1 MVGIYKIKNK
11 VNHKVYIGESI
22 NVKARWSHHRSD
34 LRKGTHHSK
43 YLQAD
48 WNKYGEK
55 AFKFSVIERF
65 WFTRFANKDKI
76 KIMLLLREAYYMDKY
91 NALMNYN
98 IEYSIVDLFNTIN
111 QKRIKSKFKRFVKY
125 KRFVKKNVKFIYHW
139 FPRFIIAMSYN
150 NLLSSI
156 ICGLFILSSILLYMK
171 CR

>member
-11 VNHKVYIGESI
+11 VNHKVYIGESVDI
-22 NVKARWSHHRSD
+22 KARWSKHRSD

-43 YLQAD
+43 YLQTD
-48 WNKYGEK
+48 WNRYGEK
-55 AFKFSVIERF
+55 AFKFSVVERF

-98 IEYSIVDLFNTIN
+98 IEYSVIDLFNTIN
-111 QKRIKSKFKRFVKY
+111 QRRIKSKFKRFIKY
-125 KRFVKKNVKFIYHW
+125 KRFVKKNTKFIYHW

-150 NLLSSI
+150 GLFRSIIYSLFVLSSI
-156 ICGLFILSSILLYMK
+156 FVYMK

>member
-11 VNHKVYIGESI
+11 VNHKVYIGESVDI
-22 NVKARWSHHRSD
+22 KARWSKHRSD

-43 YLQAD
+43 YLQTD
-48 WNKYGEK
+48 WNRYGEK
-55 AFKFSVIERF
+55 AFKFSIVERF

-98 IEYSIVDLFNTIN
+98 IEYSVIDLFNTIN
-111 QKRIKSKFKRFVKY
+111 QRRIKSKFKRFIKY
-125 KRFVKKNVKFIYHW
+125 KRFVKKNTKFIYHW
-139 FPRFIIAMSYN
+139 FPHFIIAMSYN
-150 NLLSSI
+150 GLFRSI
-156 ICGLFILSSILLYMK
+156 IYSLLVLSFVFAYMK

>member
-22 NVKARWSHHRSD
+22 NVKARWSNHRSD

-48 WNKYGEK
+48 WNRYGEK
-55 AFKFSVIERF
+55 AFKFSIVERF
-65 WFTRFANKDKI
+65 WFTKFANKDKI

-98 IEYSIVDLFNTIN
+98 IEYSVIDLFNTIN
-111 QKRIKSKFKRFVKY
+111 QRRIKSKFKRFIKY
-125 KRFVKKNVKFIYHW
+125 KRFVKKNTKFIYHW

-150 NLLSSI
+150 GLFRSIIYSLLVLSSI
-156 ICGLFILSSILLYMK
+156 FVYMK